1 MIVWFG
7 NIYGWL
13 WILLSSGYDYT
24 QGCDKKNSTILMY
37 YIIVYLMCFYSN
49 NVGGS
54 VLHSSIMS
62 KQASHDFMRSQFR
75 SDIFEDNEMPPLKN
89 YSDEDVEYP
98 VDGRSLII

>member
-1 MIVWFG
+1 MDGYGYCYQVGMITLEVVIKKIQRFLC
-7 NIYGWL
+7 I
-13 WILLSSGYDYT
+13 ILLFIL
-24 QGCDKKNSTILMY
+24 CASTVIMWG
-37 YIIVYLMCFYSN
+37 
-49 NVGGS
+49 GGS
-54 VLHSSIMS
+54 VLHSSVMS

>member
-1 MIVWFG
+1 VIVWFG

>member
-1 MIVWFG
+1 MFGLEIYMDGYGYCYQVGMITLEVV
-7 NIYGWL
+7 I
-13 WILLSSGYDYT
+13 
-24 QGCDKKNSTILMY
+24 KKNSTILMY

-89 YSDEDVEYP
+89 YSDEDVEYL

>member
-1 MIVWFG
+1 
-7 NIYGWL
+7 
-13 WILLSSGYDYT
+13 
-24 QGCDKKNSTILMY
+24 MY
-37 YIIVYLMCFYSN
+37 YIIVYLMCFYNN

-75 SDIFEDNEMPPLKN
+75 SDIFEDNEMPPFKN
-89 YSDEDVEYP
+89 YSDEDVEYL

>member
-1 MIVWFG
+1 
-7 NIYGWL
+7 
-13 WILLSSGYDYT
+13 
-24 QGCDKKNSTILMY
+24 
-37 YIIVYLMCFYSN
+37 
-49 NVGGS
+49 
-54 VLHSSIMS
+54 MS